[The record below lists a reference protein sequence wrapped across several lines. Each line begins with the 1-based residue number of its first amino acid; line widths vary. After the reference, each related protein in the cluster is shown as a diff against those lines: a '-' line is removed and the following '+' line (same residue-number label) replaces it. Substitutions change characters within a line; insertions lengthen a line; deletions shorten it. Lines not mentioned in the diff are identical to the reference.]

1 MTLFEACL
9 SPHGPQLSSPS
20 QLRRP
25 ASRRKRVTTQSARR
39 PQANEEDCR
48 RITAEIGYLSP
59 NHSTLSRPE
68 LIGSIA
74 RFFSFHTPKMN
85 ALSGFLLL
93 LVVISTRYLI
103 IPSLIGFDS
112 SANLLNYFDVLF
124 NNPFISYKTLKECI
138 FMVENSAY
146 VHTGSNLNQL
156 PLYVKLFS
164 LIPEKFHFYVFCMF
178 DFGSMWFVLQIATN
192 NSKKEAKLSTPVKM
206 LLYLL
211 NPLIYINLLMKTGFV
226 IVQFCIIMTIYHIQ
240 KSKSS
245 MNTLMAGG
253 FTALAAYFDIYNLG
267 LSLVLLNFAPAKNP
281 LLIGSFSSIL
291 TLLMASSY
299 KMQPT
304 FVANNIISK
313 LLFKEQ
319 YPNIGLWWY
328 FFIEIFQEYRDF
340 FKFIFNCYCFIF
352 VVPIFIRFKKY
363 PLQAFVILLTWITL
377 FKPYPSF
384 GELGFILTC
393 FVYWF
398 DLSIIKYKFLMV
410 LLIVHSLILLPVFYH
425 LWITIGSGNSNFFYA
440 LTLVYVASLVLI
452 LLGMIKSV
460 LYREYEAAYV
470 SAADESDAGQK
481 DEEKKLLNLV
491 FV

>member
-1 MTLFEACL
+1 
-9 SPHGPQLSSPS
+9 
-20 QLRRP
+20 
-25 ASRRKRVTTQSARR
+25 
-39 PQANEEDCR
+39 
-48 RITAEIGYLSP
+48 
-59 NHSTLSRPE
+59 
-68 LIGSIA
+68 
-74 RFFSFHTPKMN
+74 MN
-85 ALSGFLLL
+85 ALSGLLIL
-93 LVVISTRYLI
+93 LVVIPTRYLV
-103 IPSLIGFDS
+103 IPTLVGFDS

-138 FMVENSAY
+138 YMLGNSAY
-146 VHTGSNLNQL
+146 IQTGSNLNQL

-164 LIPEKFHFYVFCMF
+164 FIPEKLHFYVFCVF
-178 DFGSMWFVLQIATN
+178 DLGSMWFILKISDSHSN
-192 NSKKEAKLSTPVKM
+192 KESKLSSTAKI

-211 NPLIYINLLMKTGFV
+211 NPLIYINLLMKTEFV
-226 IVQFCIIMTIYHIQ
+226 VVQFCIIMTIYHIQ
-240 KSKSS
+240 RNKSS
-245 MNTLMAGG
+245 MSTLMAGG
-253 FTALAAYFDIYNLG
+253 FIALAAYFDIYNLG
-267 LSLVLLNFAPAKNP
+267 LSLVLLNFAPAKNS
-281 LLIGSFSSIL
+281 LFIGSFSSIL
-291 TLLMASSY
+291 ALLMAISY

-340 FKFIFNCYCFIF
+340 FKFVFNCYCFIF
-352 VVPIFIRFKKY
+352 VIPIFIRFKKY
-363 PLQAFVILLTWITL
+363 PLQAFVMLFTWITL

-384 GELGFILTC
+384 GELGLILTC

-398 DLSIIKYKFLMV
+398 DLSIVKYKFVMV

-460 LYREYEAAYV
+460 LYKEYEASSV
-470 SAADESDAGQK
+470 SAAGENENDQD
-481 DEEKKLLNLV
+481 KKKPLNLV